1 MPGKSINHAQHK
13 GQKYYYIGIMKSNIV
28 TETNNSHKN
37 HSSKVKQKMTSS
49 IYQNHAMYSLVSD
62 EKERE

>member
-1 MPGKSINHAQHK
+1 MP
-13 GQKYYYIGIMKSNIV
+13 GIMKSNIV

-37 HSSKVKQKMTSS
+37 PSSKVKQKMTSS